1 MGDRTRPWIARTGI
15 GIAVGL
21 ALGVA
26 IGWWLWPVTYTN
38 TSPAALRE
46 DYRDDY
52 VLMAAT
58 AYEVREDLEQARSRL
73 ERLNP
78 EEPAAPVIDL
88 AKRLIEADGSQ
99 EEIARLTGLARALG
113 MTDPVLTPYLE
124 GPP

>member
-1 MGDRTRPWIARTGI
+1 M

-52 VLMAAT
+52 ILMTAT
-58 AYEVREDLEQARSRL
+58 AYEVGGDLEQARSRL

-78 EEPAAPVIDL
+78 EQPSAPVIDL
-88 AKRLIEADGSQ
+88 AERLVGADGSE
-99 EEIARLTGLARALG
+99 EEIARLARLAEALG
-113 MTDPVLTPYLE
+113 ATDPALAPYLE
-124 GPP
+124 R

>member
-1 MGDRTRPWIARTGI
+1 MDERMRPWIARAAI

-21 ALGVA
+21 ALGTA
-26 IGWWLWPVTYTN
+26 IGWWIWPVTYTN

-52 VLMAAT
+52 ILMTAT
-58 AYEVREDLEQARSRL
+58 AYEVEGDLEQARSRL

-88 AKRLIEADGSQ
+88 AERLMAAGGRE
-99 EEIARLTGLARALG
+99 EEIARLARLAQALG
-113 MTDPVLTPYLE
+113 TTDPALAPY
-124 GPP
+124 GGS

>member
-1 MGDRTRPWIARTGI
+1 MGEQTRPWIARAAI

-26 IGWWLWPVTYTN
+26 IGWWIWPVTYTN

-46 DYRDDY
+46 DYRDEY
-52 VLMAAT
+52 ILMTAT
-58 AYEVREDLEQARSRL
+58 AYEAGKDLEQARSRL

-88 AKRLIEADGSQ
+88 AERLIEADGGS
-99 EEIARLTGLARALG
+99 EEIARLVRLAQALG
-113 MTDPVLTPYLE
+113 VTDPALAPYLE
-124 GPP
+124 GTS